1 MLNRIVISSVL
12 CLAFSMSVNAEVQ
25 KTKKALK
32 PFANEKVL
40 LAYIENLKTKQ
51 EHNRRKQYANNQ
63 AGLSQPEP
71 VAESAAIPVPAPP
84 AASDKV
90 QVTGSRIKR
99 VDSETASPASA
110 LSKEDG
116 ITNVQTEGVDEG
128 DIVKKRGDY
137 LIILRR
143 GRLFTVKV
151 TEKNLQAV
159 STVNAYAPDVN
170 PGGTWYDEMLMSGNT
185 VVVIGYSYERG
196 GTEIGL
202 FEMNE
207 RGVLKYQSTYHLR
220 SNDYYS
226 SRNYASRLIGNKL
239 IFYTPMHLNAYANIN
254 ESMPAV
260 RQWRQGASRSEFKRI
275 LPATNIYKT
284 DLDLNPYDLSLHS
297 VNICTLAAAKMSC
310 RSNAVLGPSGR
321 VFYVSEDAVYVWTSP
336 WRGSD
341 RTANQSSVFRMPL
354 NGAAPTAIKASGSPV
369 DQLSF
374 LQQDGYLNVLV
385 SAEAAG
391 DAMWRAEGKAG
402 DLAMLRM
409 AVSDFGDGTG
419 ATKAKN
425 YKGLPSLRNA
435 WGMQN
440 RFVGDWFIYGAQANN
455 SQSYKAYTVPY
466 ASTERAQG
474 LSISHDVQRIE
485 VMGNDAIIVG
495 NDAQDLKFTS
505 INLNGT
511 ATPVSTYTQA
521 QAVQGDNRTHGFF
534 YRPSDGT
541 QGVVGLPIIY
551 MADKNEAAAVLFLKN
566 SKLKLSA
573 LGQLSSKV
581 SSNIDDACKASC
593 VDWYGNA
600 RPIFIGDRAYALLG
614 YELVEGRVVGNSIKT
629 LRRINFAPKS
639 ATLIAD

>member
-1 MLNRIVISSVL
+1 MLSRIVISSVL
-12 CLAFSMSVNAEVQ
+12 CLFFSMSANAELQ

-32 PFANEKVL
+32 PFANEKTL

-51 EHNRRKQYANNQ
+51 EYNRRKQYGNNQ
-63 AGLSQPEP
+63 PVP
-71 VAESAAIPVPAPP
+71 VAESPAAPVPS

-90 QVTGSRIKR
+90 QVMGSRIKR
-99 VDSETASPASA
+99 VDSESASPVTA
-110 LSKEDG
+110 LSKE
-116 ITNVQTEGVDEG
+116 EGVDEG

-151 TEKNLQAV
+151 TEKNLQAI

-170 PGGTWYDEMLMSGNT
+170 PNGTWYDEMLMSGNT

-239 IFYTPMHLNAYANIN
+239 IFYTPMQLNAYANIN
-254 ESMPAV
+254 DSMPAV
-260 RQWRQGASRSEFKRI
+260 RKWHQGVKPVDFKRI

-284 DLDLNPYDLSLHS
+284 DLDLDPYDLSLHS
-297 VNICTLAAAKMSC
+297 VNICTLTAAKMSC

-336 WRGSD
+336 WRGSE
-341 RTANQSSVFRMPL
+341 RKANQSSVFRMPL

-374 LQQDGYLNVLV
+374 LQQEGYLNVLV

-391 DAMWRAEGKAG
+391 DAMWRAESKAG
-402 DLAMLRM
+402 DLAMLRI
-409 AVSDFGDGTG
+409 AISDFGDGTS
-419 ATKAKN
+419 ATKKKS
-425 YKGLPSLRNA
+425 YKGLPSLGNA

-440 RFVGDWFIYGAQANN
+440 RFVGDWFIYGAQADA
-455 SQSYKAYTVPY
+455 SKSYKAYAVRY
-466 ASTERAQG
+466 ASTETAQK

-485 VMGNDAIIVG
+485 VMGDDAIIVG
-495 NDAQDLKFTS
+495 NHVQDLKFTS
-505 INLNGT
+505 IKLNAA

-534 YRPSDGT
+534 YKPNDET
-541 QGVVGLPIIY
+541 QGIVGLPILY
-551 MADKNEAAAVLFLKN
+551 VKSGNEGAAVLFLKN

-573 LGQLSSKV
+573 LGQLTSKV
-581 SSNIDDACKASC
+581 SSNSDDACKASC
-593 VDWYGNA
+593 YDWYGNA

-639 ATLIAD
+639 TALIAD